1 LRKINN
7 RASAYLIN
15 GATRIRSGRG
25 IPVIFEKGNAMFQF
39 GYLFLI
45 LLAALPLGRTF
56 LNGRGNDSPVVFVHR
71 LYRDLAY
78 IAAAVLGI
86 ICFEAAMTISL
97 QNYWFDELGQ
107 RYRYWLALGLRAGIF
122 VTVLFS
128 VGIFVG
134 CNLRSL
140 CRPLPAVPKS
150 APWFAALIFAAVVA
164 FSATTLWMPLLG
176 FLGATET
183 GASDPVFG
191 RDISFYLLALPWY
204 DDLVG
209 IAMIVLTVTVALW
222 VAIGLGLY
230 PRSGRPW
237 DHFADH
243 LAQHSRPSLRM
254 IGGVDARTQNEV
266 IWGRWIRQGLVLG
279 ALLCFASGVARLL
292 GRYHLIIDGHSQ
304 VVAGG
309 SFADVNFWIPAY
321 NVVTVGWVA
330 AAFILIAAAC
340 VTRFRNWLLMRPSH
354 WMFPCGLF
362 VAIYLGAAIVPAAV
376 ERLYVGPNQI
386 TLEQPYLLRSIAGTR
401 EAYNLDG
408 ASMEEREFA
417 VSAAPLTR
425 EDLDKSGATLQ
436 DARIWD
442 WRALEPQLQQIQGLR
457 PYYTFAG
464 VDIDRYMI
472 DGVER
477 QVMITARELNVEK
490 LPDQAKVWVNLA
502 LKYTHGYG
510 AVAVP
515 ANEMDSRG
523 NPLLWA
529 HDIPLTAKGDLAVK
543 QGAIYYGALTRDRV
557 YVRTSEKE
565 FDFPQG
571 QANAETVY
579 EGKGGIL
586 LSNFWRKLVVAHET
600 DGLRLFISE
609 YFTPESRVLLRRN
622 IVERVERLAPFLSFD
637 RDPYIVADGD
647 HYSYIIDAY
656 TSSANYPYSD
666 AYSGSLTSLRG
677 RNYLRNSAK
686 AVIDAYNG
694 SVTFYVFDNHDP
706 IIKAYRQMLPG
717 LFKDRSEMP
726 QNLQR
731 HIRYPED
738 LFTVQAEM
746 YGTYHMTNPTT
757 FYNREDRWEVP
768 HELYRD
774 REIEVRP
781 YYVIAQLP
789 KAERPEFLL
798 MLPLSVAGKNQMAGW
813 LAGLSDGE
821 NYGKMVAFR
830 FPKGTFIDGPAQVE
844 SRINSDSRF
853 SGDLTLWDQ
862 HGSQVIRG
870 NLIVLPL
877 NGNQL
882 IAIEPVY
889 IEAEQTKIPTLARIV
904 LAQLLPDDR
913 KIEWAHSLKDAEDLL
928 VGASIRSSGSSAA
941 SELDVDRLNR
951 ARAVFQEMQRQ
962 YASGD
967 YTKYGEL
974 LQQLEKLL
982 ISP

>member
-1 LRKINN
+1 
-7 RASAYLIN
+7 
-15 GATRIRSGRG
+15 
-25 IPVIFEKGNAMFQF
+25 MFLT
-39 GYLFLI
+39 GYV
-45 LLAALPLGRTF
+45 LLVLVAALPLSRTF
-56 LNGRGNDSPVVFVHR
+56 LTERGSSLPVVFLHR

-78 IAAAVLGI
+78 IAAAVLAI
-86 ICFEAAMTISL
+86 ICFEATLAISL
-97 QNYWFDELGQ
+97 QNYWFGELGQ
-107 RYRYWLALGLRAGIF
+107 RYRYWLALGLRLAIF
-122 VTVLFS
+122 FTVLVS
-128 VGIFVG
+128 VGVFVG
-134 CNLRSL
+134 CNLRAL
-140 CRPLPAVPKS
+140 CRPLPAVPRS
-150 APWFAALIFAAVVA
+150 APWFAAFIFSALVA
-164 FSATTLWMPLLG
+164 FGATTLWIPLLG
-176 FLGATET
+176 FLGATST
-183 GASDPVFG
+183 GTSDPVFG
-191 RDISFYLLALPWY
+191 KDISFYLLALPWY
-204 DDLVG
+204 DAVVSIVITVLV
-209 IAMIVLTVTVALW
+209 ITIALW
-222 VAIGLGLY
+222 ALIGLGFY
-230 PRSGRPW
+230 PSSGRPW
-237 DHFADH
+237 NHPAYRLRWGNHRSLRVIDAMDANS
-243 LAQHSRPSLRM
+243 LAQSEMIWRGWLRR
-254 IGGVDARTQNEV
+254 GV
-266 IWGRWIRQGLVLG
+266 VL
-279 ALLCFASGVARLL
+279 AMLLCVAMGGARFL
-292 GRYHLIIDGHSQ
+292 GRYHLVIDGHST

-309 SFADVNFWIPAY
+309 SYADVHFWVPAY
-321 NVVTVGWVA
+321 DVIMVCWFA
-330 AAFILIAAAC
+330 AALILLAAPC
-340 VTRFRNWLLMRPSH
+340 VPWMRTWLLMRPAH
-354 WMFPCGLF
+354 WVIPCGLF
-362 VAIYLGAAIVPAAV
+362 ATLYVGAVIVPPAV
-376 ERLYVGPNQI
+376 EHLYVGPNQI

-408 ASMEEREFA
+408 PSVEEREFV
-417 VSAAPLTR
+417 VSAVPLTR
-425 EDLDKSGATLQ
+425 EDLDKNGPTLQ

-515 ANEMDSRG
+515 VNEMDSRG
-523 NPLLWA
+523 NPVLWA
-529 HDIPLTAKGDLAVK
+529 HDIPLKAKGDLAVTH
-543 QGAIYYGALTRDRV
+543 GAIYYGTLTRDRV

-579 EGKGGIL
+579 QGKGGIL
-586 LSNFWRKLVVAHET
+586 ISGFWRKVVVAHEF

-609 YFTPESRVLLRRN
+609 YFTPESRVMLRRN
-622 IVERVERLAPFLSFD
+622 IVERAARLAPFLTFD

-656 TSSANYPYSD
+656 TSSTDYPYSD
-666 AYSGSLTSLRG
+666 AYHGSLPGFHG
-677 RNYLRNSAK
+677 RNYLRNSVK
-686 AVIDAYNG
+686 AVVDAYNG
-694 SVTFYVFDNHDP
+694 SVTFYVFDNRDP
-706 IIKAYRQMLPG
+706 IVRAYWDMLPG
-717 LFKDRSEMP
+717 LFRDRSEMP
-726 QNLQR
+726 QNLRR

-774 REIEVRP
+774 REVEVSP

-789 KAERPEFLL
+789 GAEKPEFLL

-853 SGDLTLWDQ
+853 SGNLTLWDQ
-862 HGSQVIRG
+862 HGSHVIRG
-870 NLIVLPL
+870 NLIVLLL

-889 IEAEQTKIPTLARIV
+889 IEAEQTKIPTLARVV

-913 KIEWAHSLKDAEDLL
+913 KIEWASSLNQAEDLL
-928 VGASIRSSGSSAA
+928 VGAATRPVVSSTEVETEAGR
-941 SELDVDRLNR
+941 LDR
-951 ARAVFQEMQRQ
+951 ARAVFEEMQRQ
-962 YASGD
+962 YASGNFAR
-967 YTKYGEL
+967 YGEL
-974 LQQLEKLL
+974 LQQLKKLL
-982 ISP
+982 TSP